1 MDLTK
6 LLQELVLHEFK
17 LWDCLRNGCS
27 EKAVAEISSRI
38 AEIKKEIRNK
48 AFFRIST
55 VA

>member
-1 MDLTK
+1 MDLSK

-27 EKAVAEISSRI
+27 EKAVEEISSHI
-38 AEIKKEIRNK
+38 SEIKREIRSK
-48 AFFRIST
+48 TFFRIST